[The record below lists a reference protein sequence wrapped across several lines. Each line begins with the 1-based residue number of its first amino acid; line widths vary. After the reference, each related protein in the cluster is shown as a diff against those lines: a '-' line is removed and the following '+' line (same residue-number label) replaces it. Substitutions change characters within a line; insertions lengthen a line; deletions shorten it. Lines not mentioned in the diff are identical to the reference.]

1 MIALQFKAT
10 SGGQGLFQLPEYSP
24 SLSEVRAATQGK
36 KVEAE
41 EEAEIREKH
50 CVLASYPRLA
60 QTAFFYN
67 PGPLVQVWSCQ
78 QVNGPS
84 YLNH

>member
-1 MIALQFKAT
+1 MIALQFKVT
-10 SGGQGLFQLPEYSP
+10 SEGQGLFQLPDYSP
-24 SLSEVRAATQGK
+24 SLSEVRAVTQDK
-36 KVEAE
+36 KVEA

-60 QTAFFYN
+60 HTAFFYN
-67 PGPLVQVWSCQ
+67 PGPLVQVWSCPQ
-78 QVNGPS
+78 LNEPS